1 MMGNNNY
8 YGNIRRTSYSGI
20 ITDDGRRSFIIIADV
35 GEHNKLII
43 GTADI
48 RKDCNHSLFLFA

>member
-20 ITDDGRRSFIIIADV
+20 ITDDGRRGSIIIADV
-35 GEHNKLII
+35 GEHNKLIVD
-43 GTADI
+43 TADI
-48 RKDCNHSLFLFA
+48 RKDCNL